1 MKEWVNVTECFS
13 EEQRQY
19 RNKYLEV
26 DWVYDDVVEVS
37 LFSSQV
43 DPYEIYV
50 CYGIMYG
57 IIYVGKENA
66 YQKYEEVK
74 KEREEEYNKH
84 NKPTDEFIDY
94 FANKH
99 HLSLPNDVVFDSDKL
114 MEAMSKMSDLFPF

>member
-1 MKEWVNVTECFS
+1 
-13 EEQRQY
+13 
-19 RNKYLEV
+19 
-26 DWVYDDVVEVS
+26 
-37 LFSSQV
+37 
-43 DPYEIYV
+43 
-50 CYGIMYG
+50 MYG